1 MPRDTIVE
9 PIRFTEELRV
19 QFGPTHELGAFF
31 LEGDRTLSEMGV
43 RLYVSHDLRRLF
55 EVNRRHLDSW
65 APLMPAFDPA
75 HSDLRADG
83 SFMFELRDESG
94 DIIATQ
100 VSRLV
105 DLTGTNL
112 KSELEQLR
120 LFYRD
125 PVNEAGPAE
134 RIEVTSAKA
143 AELTGRIAL
152 TGGLW
157 YRPDWRGKGLSRVL
171 PRMTRAFAYTS
182 WNIGC
187 AISFVEQSAID
198 HGIITHYG
206 LPDTEPW
213 IKIRDSYRPAVD
225 LLLTWRHGPDIAEDV
240 VGYMAALNKRRDRL
254 SEVPDTQNSPEVVRQ
269 GSKRRS

>member
-1 MPRDTIVE
+1 MQHTNILE

-31 LEGDRTLSEMGV
+31 LQGDRALSEMGV

-65 APLMPAFDPA
+65 APLMPAFDPTRC
-75 HSDLRADG
+75 DLESDG
-83 SFMFELRDESG
+83 SFMFELRDQAG
-94 DIIATQ
+94 DIVATQ
-100 VSRLV
+100 VSRRI
-105 DLTGTNL
+105 DLTGTTL

-125 PVNEAGPAE
+125 PASQAAPAE

-143 AELTGRIAL
+143 AALTGRIAL

-157 YRPDWRGKGLSRVL
+157 YRPDWRGRGLSRVL

-182 WNIGC
+182 WGIDC

-198 HGIITHYG
+198 HGIITQYG

-213 IKIRDSYRPAVD
+213 IRIRDSYRSAVD
-225 LLLTWRHGPDIAEDV
+225 LLLTWRHGEDIADDV
-240 VGYMAALNKRRDRL
+240 LGYIADFNKRRDRV
-254 SEVPDTQNSPEVVRQ
+254 SDVPETQNPPVPVRQ
-269 GSKRRS
+269 GSRRRS